1 MIFSIEC
8 MPSHN
13 SVAIGVAKVRIIGAS
28 KLSLEYR
35 TNTLLALSTPPTS
48 VLYVFNTFMNILYN
62 TVGIVT
68 LKTRA
73 TSVGNAVKNFASSS
87 IGIIFVYHAYKKTNP
102 NNPLKI
108 KKLSINTDFGGG
120 DYTFFSHFIKLLYA

>member
-1 MIFSIEC
+1 
-8 MPSHN
+8 
-13 SVAIGVAKVRIIGAS
+13 
-28 KLSLEYR
+28 
-35 TNTLLALSTPPTS
+35 
-48 VLYVFNTFMNILYN
+48 MNILYN

-87 IGIIFVYHAYKKTNP
+87 IGIIFVYHAYKKKNP

-120 DYTFFSHFIKLLYA
+120 GLYLFLSFYQAPLCLKFLFFYMLIYIIIVLLYLSSSLLGTYGKYFE